1 MLPLQFFGQNIH
13 FALNLFFSLI
23 AFATFWLYFD
33 SWLEK
38 KRFKEVFKWLGFL
51 LVSISF
57 LIHATTIEQTVLGKS
72 LFGNFSEILGDF
84 VQILGYI
91 SILISLF
98 AEPLQQIPHTEGI
111 KTSKGYLALFSLSNI
126 KFLLPVGSLAI
137 ALLYYRRATKGLER
151 HLLPIA
157 FAFFFLSLSDS
168 LSLASLLR
176 NNPNINIA
184 NATAAFGPI
193 WIIEQ
198 FFLLFAAVILGRW
211 VWSYLL
217 KRLQSQMFMILTTS
231 VLIIFLI
238 VSVSFT
244 FLLVGNIQKDT
255 LSSLKT
261 SAKVLNYALDSK
273 KSEVGLVAEVFSSNK
288 DIVTAAKNKD
298 HAKLLELVSSSLENK
313 KLSSLIIT
321 NAGSQVLFRAE
332 QPDSWGDSL
341 SSDPVVKKT
350 LLGEQTTNFVVSP
363 PGVLAPIINIQ
374 ASRPLF
380 NGSEVVGT
388 VIASLA
394 ISNSFLD
401 NIKSSSG
408 LDVAIFAGNT
418 RSATTIV
425 APNGKDRFVG
435 VKEENSQVK
444 DQVLS
449 KGNTFSGSLPVLNR
463 PFLAVYEPLK
473 NINNDIV
480 GMTFTGEPQVLILQD
495 SGKSIE
501 LTFLIAAVLLLIS
514 VVPSYLISKYIA
526 KQLH

>member
-38 KRFKEVFKWLGFL
+38 KRFKEVFKWFGFL
-51 LVSISF
+51 LVSVSF

-72 LFGNFSEILGDF
+72 LFGDFSDILADS
-84 VQILGYI
+84 VQILGYF

-111 KTSKGYLALFSLSNI
+111 KSSKGYLALLSLSNI
-126 KFLLPVGSLAI
+126 KFLLPFGSLAI

-157 FAFFFLSLSDS
+157 LAFFFLSLSDS

-176 NNPNINIA
+176 GNANINIA
-184 NATAAFGPI
+184 NATAPFGPI
-193 WIIEQ
+193 WIVEQ
-198 FFLLFAAVILGRW
+198 LFLFVAAVILGKW
-211 VWSYLL
+211 VWGYLV

-231 VLIIFLI
+231 VLVIFLI

-244 FLLVGNIQKDT
+244 FLLVSNIQKDT
-255 LSSLKT
+255 LTNLET

-288 DIVTAAKNKD
+288 DIVAAVKNKD

-313 KLSSLIIT
+313 KISSLIIT
-321 NAGSQVLFRAE
+321 NSNSQVLFRAE

-341 SSDPVVKKT
+341 SRDPVVKKT
-350 LLGEQTTNFVVSP
+350 LLGEQTTNFVVSS
-363 PGVLAPIINIQ
+363 PGVIAPTINIQ
-374 ASRPLF
+374 ASRPLLS
-380 NGSEVVGT
+380 GSSVVGL

-394 ISNSFLD
+394 VSNSFLD

-408 LDVAIFAGNT
+408 LDVAVFAGNI

-425 APNGKDRFVG
+425 APNRIDRFVG
-435 VKEENSQVK
+435 VKEENPQVK

-449 KGNTFSGSLPVLNR
+449 QGNTFSGSLQVLNR
-463 PFLAVYEPLK
+463 PFLAVYQPLK
-473 NINNDIV
+473 NVNNEVV
-480 GMTFTGEPQVLILQD
+480 GMTFTGEPQVRILQD

-514 VVPSYLISKYIA
+514 IVPSYLISKYIA